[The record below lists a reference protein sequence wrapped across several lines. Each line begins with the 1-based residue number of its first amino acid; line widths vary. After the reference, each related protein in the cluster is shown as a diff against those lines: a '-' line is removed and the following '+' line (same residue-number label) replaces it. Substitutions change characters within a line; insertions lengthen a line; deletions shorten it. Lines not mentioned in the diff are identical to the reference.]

1 MSAPAKLWDK
11 GYTLDPRIE
20 RFEVGDS
27 LVWDQRLVVPDVLGS
42 IAHAAGLVKI
52 GLLPEASF
60 HALRVGLAE
69 IAALDGRGAFTLE
82 LADED
87 VHTKIEN
94 WLVANVGEAGKNIH
108 IARSRNDQVL
118 VDLRLFTRE
127 AVLPV
132 EAAVLEAAE
141 ALLDLAR
148 RHALTP
154 MPGYTHMQRAMLS
167 SVGVWAGAF
176 VEALL
181 DDLTLLDAAVALNDQ
196 CPLGSAAS
204 YGVPLPLERQY
215 VSDLLGFAR
224 VQRNVLYAQ
233 NTRGKFEAAITQALA
248 HVMLDLAKL
257 AQDILLFTT
266 SEFGFFA
273 LDDTLKAGSSIMPQK
288 KNLDAM
294 ELLRGKGNVILAQQ
308 QWIMGTLMGLPSGF
322 NMDFQETKR
331 PFMEALDLTE
341 SSAAITALTV
351 SRLTPNTERLAA
363 ACSPELFATDAAY
376 DLVQQGVPFRDAYR
390 RVAGMLDDLGEIDP
404 HAALAMRTHL
414 GTSGDLG
421 LDESAAALATRRTR
435 LDART
440 AELACIADELLRGTR
455 VGLPGA
461 PA

>member
-1 MSAPAKLWDK
+1 
-11 GYTLDPRIE
+11 
-20 RFEVGDS
+20 
-27 LVWDQRLVVPDVLGS
+27 
-42 IAHAAGLVKI
+42 
-52 GLLPEASF
+52 
-60 HALRVGLAE
+60 
-69 IAALDGRGAFTLE
+69 
-82 LADED
+82 
-87 VHTKIEN
+87 
-94 WLVANVGEAGKNIH
+94 
-108 IARSRNDQVL
+108 
-118 VDLRLFTRE
+118 
-127 AVLPV
+127 
-132 EAAVLEAAE
+132 
-141 ALLDLAR
+141 
-148 RHALTP
+148 

-233 NTRGKFEAAITQALA
+233 NTRGKFEGAMVQALA
-248 HVMLDLAKL
+248 QVMLDLSKL

-266 SEFGFFA
+266 SEFGFFT

-294 ELLRGKGNVILAQQ
+294 ELLRGKGSVILAQQ
-308 QWIMGTLMGLPSGF
+308 QWIMGTLAGLPSGF

-341 SSAAITALTV
+341 SSAAIAAQTV
-351 SRLTPNTERLAA
+351 SRQTPNTERLLA

-376 DLVQQGVPFRDAYR
+376 DLVQKGVPFRDAYR

-404 HAALAMRTHL
+404 HAALATRTHM

-421 LDESAAALATRRTR
+421 LDESAAVIAARRAR
-435 LDART
+435 VDAEAR
-440 AELACIADELLRGTR
+440 IVGPPG
-455 VGLPGA
+455 GLP